1 MIETIIPAPKN
12 GVARWRQPYRLGGV
26 AGSLELVWNVVTNGW
41 LFWLYDGN
49 GALLGGP
56 RTVNNRSEDLLAGWH
71 GKNVPPGRLVC
82 RSVKDIPGF
91 LDFQNGA
98 ELVYISK

>member
-1 MIETIIPAPKN
+1 MIETKIPTPNN

-26 AGSLELVWNVVTNGW
+26 AGSIEIVWNIVTNGW
-41 LFWLYDGN
+41 LFWIYDGN
-49 GALLGGP
+49 GELVGGP
-56 RTVNNRSEDLLAGWH
+56 RAVNTRAHDLLAGWH
-71 GKNVPPGRLVC
+71 DRKVPPGRLVC
-82 RSVKDIPGF
+82 RSVKGLPDF